1 MRTPCQVHLECF
13 TSWRTGWTGHVV
25 SMGEQRKAHSVL
37 VRKPQEMKPAR
48 RRWVDDIEMALGEI

>member
-1 MRTPCQVHLECF
+1 
-13 TSWRTGWTGHVV
+13 
-25 SMGEQRKAHSVL
+25 MGEQRKAHSVL